1 MNLFFRS
8 LALVTL
14 WAISAVA
21 VAIAGEAVPINTS
34 FGVQWTPVD
43 WSVPTDRITECLG
56 AARLPNGKVLGI
68 ATRDHLDAVNGRI
81 TSDYVTI
88 VFSATDW
95 VYAQYTNIPAVY
107 YPATNT
113 ASFFGPLKVVG
124 GEGRFLGATG
134 DLSVRTSVQFYPLP
148 VATYDIKG
156 VIKTAR

>member
-1 MNLFFRS
+1 MNLFVRS
-8 LALVTL
+8 LALITL
-14 WAISAVA
+14 WAISA

-81 TSDYVTI
+81 TSDYVMI
-88 VFSATDW
+88 VFSDADW
-95 VYAQYTNIPAVY
+95 VYAQYTGIPAVY
-107 YPATNT
+107 DPETNT
-113 ASFFGPLKVVG
+113 ASFFGPLTVVG
-124 GEGRFLGATG
+124 GEGRFIGATG
-134 DLSVRTSVQFYPLP
+134 TLSLRTKVQFYPLP

>member
-1 MNLFFRS
+1 MNMFTRTIS
-8 LALVTL
+8 LLTL

-21 VAIAGEAVPINTS
+21 IAGGAVPINTS

-56 AARLPNGKVLGI
+56 AAPLPNGKVLGI

-81 TSDYVTI
+81 TSDYVMI
-88 VFSATDW
+88 VFSGTDW
-95 VYAQYTNIPAVY
+95 VYAQYTSIPAVY
-107 YPATNT
+107 YPETNT
-113 ASFFGPLKVVG
+113 ASFFGPLQVVG
-124 GEGRFLGATG
+124 GEGRFVGATG
-134 DLSVRTSVQFYPLP
+134 TLSLRTTVQFYPLP

>member
-1 MNLFFRS
+1 MNMFTRTIS
-8 LALVTL
+8 LLTL

-21 VAIAGEAVPINTS
+21 IAGGAVPINTS

-81 TSDYVTI
+81 TSDYVMI
-88 VFSATDW
+88 VFSDTDW
-95 VYAQYTNIPAVY
+95 VYAKYTNIPAVY
-107 YPATNT
+107 HPETNT
-113 ASFFGPLKVVG
+113 ASFFGPLQVVG
-124 GEGRFLGATG
+124 GEGRFVGATG
-134 DLSVRTSVQFYPLP
+134 TLSLRTTVQFSPLP